1 MAATRSDDVR
11 NSGYHIGGALRRHWV
26 LFLCE
31 GIVLVILGVLALL
44 APVIA
49 SVAATVFF
57 GWLLLLSGGIGLF
70 TTFRARHA
78 PGFWW
83 SLLSA
88 VIGIVAGVLLLGWPL
103 LGTLSLTAVLIAFL
117 LAEGAVSIFYALE
130 HRNALSG
137 RWGWM
142 LASGIIDVLLGVVL
156 FIGLPGT
163 ALWAL
168 GLLLGINLIF
178 GGWALIFMALHARP
192 ASARAAA

>member
-1 MAATRSDDVR
+1 MTAARSDDIR
-11 NSGYHIGGALRRHWV
+11 ETGSQISGAVRRHWV
-26 LFLCE
+26 LFLTE
-31 GIVLVILGVLALL
+31 GIVLIILGTLALL

-57 GWLLLLSGGIGLF
+57 GCLLLLSGIVGLV

-88 VIGIVAGVLLLGWPL
+88 AIGIVAGVLLLGWPL

-117 LAEGAVSIFYALE
+117 FAEGVVSIMYALE

-137 RWGWM
+137 RWSWM
-142 LASGIIDVLLGVVL
+142 LASGILDVGLGVLLL
-156 FIGLPGT
+156 IGLPGT

-168 GLLLGINLIF
+168 GLLLGTNLIF

-192 ASARAAA
+192 RPAAAAA